1 MQGLSSTNERERAQL
16 EGKLSTVIHSQAG
29 KLAVQHRA
37 FVNLQARLQQQ
48 LGEYQ
53 KKCTL
58 QQQEITHLRST
69 IETMERETGSRL
81 GGDEVEE
88 MQRAMMAWQ
97 AQATEAQQ

>member
-1 MQGLSSTNERERAQL
+1 
-16 EGKLSTVIHSQAG
+16 
-29 KLAVQHRA
+29 
-37 FVNLQARLQQQ
+37 VNLQARLQQQ

-97 AQATEAQQ
+97 AQATEAQQELRLAARQLEGVRGDGLRHRADRDRLVLELEAAEAR